1 MASIKALNL
10 AAELSA
16 SLERRTR
23 NNGDKFVCLK
33 DGSPEWVTDVI
44 HTAHGDSL
52 PNDTIYSMIEKNAD
66 ALTNVEESD
75 ADEAWDAIAEIEA
88 PIYNAELT
96 GWLAESLDHIDYVDQ
111 AIEEYGDMGSGG
123 IVSLLAMG
131 WKKQQ
136 EEVGGLLLEA
146 LEAEA
151 EKQTEE

>member
-75 ADEAWDAIAEIEA
+75 ADEAWVAIAEIEA